1 MQDGFRASASTGSRG
16 HHPRWRKHAGM
27 AFALAIPAIIAASSA
42 SAESLA
48 STAITHTPYRT
59 SSHSDQTWSGYAVT
73 GPDGKY
79 TSVTGSWTIPKMNCS
94 KGNGDA
100 SPWIGIDG
108 WSTNTVEQI
117 GIDLVCNNGVAKYNP
132 WVEMY
137 PANSIYFSDPVKAGD
152 TLTASVTVSGGVWT
166 LTESDAGTGWTKTF
180 HKTPPKGSVAHEQS
194 AEAILEDIGS
204 SGAPPV
210 PDFNA
215 VHFSNIRA
223 DGTLLASAGTVHK
236 TTLQRGSTLLSKE
249 SSLSGGTFSITW
261 LHR

>member
-1 MQDGFRASASTGSRG
+1 MQEGFTTSTSTGSRV
-16 HHPRWRKHAGM
+16 HHLCRRKLAGM
-27 AFALAIPAIIAASSA
+27 ALALAIPAVVAASPA

-48 STAITHTPYRT
+48 PAITHVPYRT
-59 SSHSDQTWSGYAVT
+59 STDSDQTWSGYAVT

-108 WSTNTVEQI
+108 WSTATVEQI
-117 GIDLVCNNGVAKYNP
+117 GIDLVCTNGVAEYNP

-137 PANSIYFSDPVKAGD
+137 PANSIYFSDPVNAGD
-152 TLTASVTVSGGVWT
+152 TLTASVTVSDGVWT
-166 LTESDAGTGWTKTF
+166 LTESDAATGWTKTF
-180 HKTPPKGSVAHEQS
+180 HKTPPKGSVAHKAS

-215 VHFSNIRA
+215 VDFSNIRA

-236 TTLQRGSTLLSKE
+236 TTLERGSTLLSKE
-249 SSLSGGTFSITW
+249 SALAGGSFSISW